1 MNKRTS
7 RCIKTATVLLAMVV
21 LVGCGQK
28 SATNN
33 SASSNKVTSSQKSSS
48 RQKKAS
54 KSSTSSKS
62 SSVASQTTTKAQT
75 NTPWNTSKDQKLKA
89 FIDQWGPTM
98 HQTYTEYDGHT
109 PLKTSVGTTYPDAL
123 RQSQISGDAGT
134 IGWSPKGDGNYDY
147 NVVAIF
153 NYNGTQ
159 PPLPNRI
166 TYVFAFHHGQ
176 PVALVD
182 QSRDGGPGLSETQN
196 TDVKAAFEKI
206 AGNAAPSTT
215 DTSDNTLDA
224 NTIGVLL
231 KLKVGGGSLESLAK
245 SPYFGVYSY
254 SDKYP
259 YVADEG
265 TAASQIPYRF
275 TSTTVTY
282 GLHDPDHYT
291 YEGVFIDHTISVQ
304 SLADA
309 YYHTPAQIA
318 AVKQVVANLKH

>member
-1 MNKRTS
+1 MIIAVTT
-7 RCIKTATVLLAMVV
+7 IFMAVTALA
-21 LVGCGQK
+21 GCGQ
-28 SATNN
+28 TNAQKQ
-33 SASSNKVTSSQKSSS
+33 SASSTKTSS
-48 RQKKAS
+48 RQQSSSNHKQAS

-62 SSVASQTTTKAQT
+62 SSASSQTATKAQT
-75 NTPWNTSKDQKLKA
+75 NTPWNASKDQKLKD
-89 FIDQWGPTM
+89 FIKQWGPTM

-182 QSRDGGPGLSETQN
+182 QSRDGGPSLSETQN

-231 KLKVGGGSLESLAK
+231 KLKVGGGSLEYLAK

-282 GLHDPDHYT
+282 GLHDPNHT
-291 YEGVFIDHTISVQ
+291 TSEGVFIDHTISVQ